1 MLKQLL
7 LSTPVLAIFNQNLPL
22 KLDCEAS
29 QYDLGAVISHF
40 YRDKSEGL
48 IAYASWTLNKHQL
61 NY

>member
-1 MLKQLL
+1 M
-7 LSTPVLAIFNQNLPL
+7 LAIFNQNLPL